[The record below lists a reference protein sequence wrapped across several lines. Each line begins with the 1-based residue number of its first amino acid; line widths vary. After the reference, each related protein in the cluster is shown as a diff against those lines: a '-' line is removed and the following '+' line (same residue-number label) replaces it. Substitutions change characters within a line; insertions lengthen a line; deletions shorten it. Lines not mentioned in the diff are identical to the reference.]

1 MKYFSKLKDK
11 MIEKSNEIIIKY
23 VLNKP
28 DIWLEVVKV
37 INNKY
42 EHKIFNDLII
52 KENRFNNLKLQGLTI
67 LGGVIITDN
76 IYIPEDDN
84 LKDLKPF
91 MEFIENDIRR
101 DKNV

>member
-1 MKYFSKLKDK
+1 MFKKLKEK
-11 MIEKSNEIIIKY
+11 MVERSNKRILEY
-23 VLNKP
+23 VLNTP
-28 DIWLEVVKV
+28 DIWLEVLRI

-42 EHKIFNDLII
+42 ENKIFNDLII
-52 KENRFNNLKLQGLTI
+52 KENRFNNLKLKGLTI

-84 LKDLKPF
+84 LKDKKPF